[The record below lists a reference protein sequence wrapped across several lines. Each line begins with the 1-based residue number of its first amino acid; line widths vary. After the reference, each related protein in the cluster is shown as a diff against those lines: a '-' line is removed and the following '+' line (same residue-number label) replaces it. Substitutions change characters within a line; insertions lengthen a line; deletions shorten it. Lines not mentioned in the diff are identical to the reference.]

1 MKIVAKF
8 IWVVIVIATAAFAA
22 VIPLAALVGS
32 ILIPANLWGWSYNNT
47 LALAIIVGF
56 LGFISW
62 GFTWAGLLCL
72 VTNKLQGR

>member
-8 IWVVIVIATAAFAA
+8 IWVVIVVATAAFAA

-32 ILIPANLWGWSYNNT
+32 ILIPANIWEWAYNDT
-47 LALAIIVGF
+47 LALAIIIGF

-62 GFTWAGLLCL
+62 GFTWVGILS
-72 VTNKLQGR
+72 VISHKISG